1 MIKSSL
7 KSTPSVTPKA
17 TSAVQSPAAEENKTM
32 HQSIVAKGV
41 KTVNSVVASA
51 VSVVEEIKQE
61 TKNETAMIIDSIIMA
76 EKKHTE
82 DSFKQQ
88 DLLDSNDIT
97 DENKDV
103 VKEIVSEV
111 IETDSPKTNGTS
123 ATVEIIAPKLLE
135 PMESVDMSA
144 SMIAKSRINTE
155 EEAKAAIAEK
165 RRAAR
170 EEAQR
175 LAELERQRIE
185 AELESERQRQ
195 LDEEE
200 NQRNLE
206 EESLRMA
213 QDQRRLEEERLQQA
227 IEENSKRDAE
237 EKMKKE
243 EEAREKIERE
253 EAEQK
258 AREDAEKQKAE
269 MAERLRKEE
278 KEREERRKRVEA
290 IMSRT
295 RAKGS
300 ANNTPVKV

>member
-1 MIKSSL
+1 
-7 KSTPSVTPKA
+7 
-17 TSAVQSPAAEENKTM
+17 M
-32 HQSIVAKGV
+32 HQSIVAKGL
-41 KTVNSVVASA
+41 KAVNSAVAAA
-51 VSVVEEIKQE
+51 VTAVEEIKQGA
-61 TKNETAMIIDSIIMA
+61 KNETAMAIDSIIMA

-82 DSFKQQ
+82 DSFMQQ
-88 DLLDSNDIT
+88 DLLDSKI
-97 DENKDV
+97 EESKDV
-103 VKEIVSEV
+103 VLEIVAEV
-111 IETDSPKTNGTS
+111 IETEAPKTNGTP
-123 ATVEIIAPKLLE
+123 APVEIIAPKLLE

-155 EEAKAAIAEK
+155 EEAKAAIAER

-175 LAELERQRIE
+175 QAELERQRIE
-185 AELESERQRQ
+185 AELETERQRQ
-195 LDEEE
+195 LDDEEK
-200 NQRNLE
+200 QRNLE

-213 QDQRRLEEERLQQA
+213 QDQRRLEDERLQQA

-237 EKMKKE
+237 EKIKKE
-243 EEAREKIERE
+243 EEAREKVERE

-300 ANNTPVKV
+300 ANNTPVKVIFCQI